1 MNILKL
7 RTELSNYKTKKQAFL
22 NDTYLW
28 VNMAIEA
35 IENLPQENLVFE
47 VPSTKNS
54 VKRKAIRRNNREEV
68 INRIINKDIYNSAY
82 VMMISAVEDYF
93 NKIMKLL
100 LTYDNNRI
108 KFTMQ
113 GLNMQS
119 NINIMDFLNNNKEE
133 MIQQIINQRI
143 DNIFYASPK
152 KQLEYLDGALG
163 INLSEKSWYTW
174 IEYKARRD
182 IIVHNNGVVNDI
194 YMEKVSG
201 YGKFVLGEQI
211 SFSKEEFSN
220 IISKL
225 KSIIGE
231 VDKIIRDE
239 YHIPTSREIK
249 ESTEQ
254 K

>member
-1 MNILKL
+1 MDILEL
-7 RTELSNYKTKKQAFL
+7 RMKLSNYKSKKQAFL

-35 IENLPQENLVFE
+35 IEDLPQEKLVFE

-54 VKRKAIRRNNREEV
+54 VKRKEVRRNNKEEV
-68 INRIINKDIYNSAY
+68 VNRIINKDIYNSAY

-108 KFTMQ
+108 KFTMP
-113 GLNMQS
+113 GVNMQS
-119 NINIMDFLNNNKEE
+119 SINIIDFLNNNKEE
-133 MIQQIINQRI
+133 MIEHIIDQRI
-143 DNIFYASPK
+143 DNIFYTSPK
-152 KQLEYLDGALG
+152 KQLEYLSSALG
-163 INLSEKSWYTW
+163 INLSEESWYTW

-182 IIVHNNGVVNDI
+182 IIVHNNGVINNI
-194 YMEKVSG
+194 YMEKVNG
-201 YGKFVLGEQI
+201 YGKFLLGEQI
-211 SFSKEEFSN
+211 SFSKEEFSE

-231 VDKIIRDE
+231 VDRTIRKE
-239 YHIPTSREIK
+239 YHIPTSKEIK

>member
-1 MNILKL
+1 
-7 RTELSNYKTKKQAFL
+7 
-22 NDTYLW
+22 
-28 VNMAIEA
+28 
-35 IENLPQENLVFE
+35 
-47 VPSTKNS
+47 
-54 VKRKAIRRNNREEV
+54 
-68 INRIINKDIYNSAY
+68 
-82 VMMISAVEDYF
+82 
-93 NKIMKLL
+93 
-100 LTYDNNRI
+100 
-108 KFTMQ
+108 
-113 GLNMQS
+113 MQS